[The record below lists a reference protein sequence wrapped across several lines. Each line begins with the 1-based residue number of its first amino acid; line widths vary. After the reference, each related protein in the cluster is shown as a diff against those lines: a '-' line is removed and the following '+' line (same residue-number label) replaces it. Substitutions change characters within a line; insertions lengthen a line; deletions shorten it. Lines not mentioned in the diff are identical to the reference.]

1 MLHSQFHKKETIVV
15 TVTVTFYH
23 QLSVVVFVKV
33 LKYLCCCW
41 SIIKSFCLPAII
53 ATATIKASGVPVD
66 VEVLLK
72 IHSQRVMM
80 YLSIH

>member
-1 MLHSQFHKKETIVV
+1 M
-15 TVTVTFYH
+15 
-23 QLSVVVFVKV
+23 
-33 LKYLCCCW
+33 CCCW

-53 ATATIKASGVPVD
+53 ATATIKASGVPLD

-72 IHSQRVMM
+72 IHSQLVMV